1 MIFLLFSHILSGSYN
16 NFFKSFNRKSKQE
29 LMFECSREQSKPRQ
43 LLRPKRVVNSNLNNG
58 NANQQQSNGGVSSPS
73 LNSKRNT
80 QMVNGGKQNT
90 FNLKDEVNVD
100 NLDFTKKILHTSWH
114 PKDNIIA
121 IAATNSLY
129 IFYNKENTSNAN
141 QTGSFTSAAQSTN
154 CYNIANSFG
163 NNFDLFY
170 FKQNL
175 FK

>member
-1 MIFLLFSHILSGSYN
+1 
-16 NFFKSFNRKSKQE
+16 
-29 LMFECSREQSKPRQ
+29 MFECSREQSKPRQ

-58 NANQQQSNGGVSSPS
+58 NTNQQQSNGGVSSPS

-129 IFYNKENTSNAN
+129 IFYNKENTLNSN
-141 QTGSFTSAAQSTN
+141 QTGSFTPAAQSTN

-163 NNFDLFY
+163 KNFD
-170 FKQNL
+170 
-175 FK
+175 